1 MKKTIIIAMA
11 VFSVLFTS
19 CKRDIEYPYNFV
31 KTGIGYDENYLYP
44 GAYTYSELDNQ
55 LEIIF
60 NITNNTAITSVKVTK
75 IIGGVETVLN
85 DAFPLTECQG
95 VVTLA
100 PSDLEL
106 AAEGDGASIKV
117 YCDGVTKEFP
127 VALASCWTVSV
138 SKYFKP
144 IAGKTANDTIKFK
157 AVTDDWVDLSGCTW
171 NMTYQIGANG
181 ALTQI
186 TPTIKKTSSSNITA
200 SFINNVS
207 AIGAVENDTVFVNTE
222 IVANSITKS
231 TSYEFIVAPAK

>member
-1 MKKTIIIAMA
+1 MKKTIIIAIA

-31 KTGIGYDENYLYP
+31 KTGIGYDENYLFP
-44 GAYTYSELDNQ
+44 GGYTYSELDNQ
-55 LEIIF
+55 LQIIF

-85 DAFPLTECQG
+85 EAFPLTDGQG

-100 PSDLEL
+100 PSDLKM

-117 YCDGVTKEFP
+117 YCDGLTKEFP
-127 VALASCWTVSV
+127 VFLTSCWDVSV
-138 SKYFKP
+138 SKFFNP
-144 IAGKTANDTIKFK
+144 IAGKTANDTIKFN
-157 AVTDDWVDLSGCTW
+157 AVTDDWVDLSNSSW
-171 NMTYQIGANG
+171 SMTYQIGANG

-186 TPTIKKTSSSNITA
+186 APDIEMGSSSDITA
-200 SFINNVS
+200 SFIKNMS

-222 IVANSITKS
+222 IMANSITKS
-231 TSYEFIVAPAK
+231 TSYEFIVGPAK